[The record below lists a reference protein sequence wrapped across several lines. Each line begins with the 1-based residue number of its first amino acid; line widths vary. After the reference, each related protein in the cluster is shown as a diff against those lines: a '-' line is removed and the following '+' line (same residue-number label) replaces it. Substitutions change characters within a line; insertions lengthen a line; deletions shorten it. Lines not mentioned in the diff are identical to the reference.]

1 MLAIV
6 TPVAFV
12 RFNAYFLKPLTV
24 LGTPVSCLSLVAESA
39 GNLFVG
45 AVSDNSS
52 LCVGLLTVNS
62 PNGLTLQERFD
73 LFEIVPYR
81 LNTLEKLGLLTLVE
95 V

>member
-1 MLAIV
+1 M
-6 TPVAFV
+6 
-12 RFNAYFLKPLTV
+12 RFNAYFLKPLTA
-24 LGTPVSCLSLVAESA
+24 LGTPVSRVSLVAESA

-52 LCVGLLTVNS
+52 LCVGLLTVHR

-73 LFEIVPYR
+73 LFEIVAYR
-81 LNTLEKLGLLTLVE
+81 LNTLGELGLLTLVE